1 MSQDMVVL
9 VDDLDN
15 ELGIMSKTLVHTD
28 KTPLHRAFSVFLFD
42 ESGKV
47 LVTQRSLTKT
57 TWPGIW
63 SNSCCGHPKP
73 GESYEAAIVRRVG
86 QELGTAISNL
96 EKVSDY
102 RYRFERDGVVE
113 HEICPVYRAVIAG
126 VLRVDPQEV
135 HDWKWMDWDEWM
147 EVLKADKP
155 GALGIWSEWCKEE
168 AGLF

>member
-1 MSQDMVVL
+1 MNQDVVVL
-9 VDDLDN
+9 VDEQDN
-15 ELGIMSKTLVHTD
+15 ELGIMPKALVHTD

-47 LVTQRSLTKT
+47 LVTQRALTKT

-63 SNSCCGHPKP
+63 SNSCCGHPAP

-86 QELGTAISNL
+86 QELGTAISSL

-113 HEICPVYRAVIAG
+113 HEICPC
-126 VLRVDPQEV
+126 L
-135 HDWKWMDWDEWM
+135 
-147 EVLKADKP
+147 
-155 GALGIWSEWCKEE
+155 
-168 AGLF
+168 